1 VIHQNNFWKN
11 NRKGNAFRGGGGGG
25 GWGVRHGVD
34 NVSLVVYILA
44 QAHRQKYLDERLR
57 ESRTMGTMS
66 DGLKLVWIKYRSR
79 YAVKHSADTDMPEKQ

>member
-11 NRKGNAFRGGGGGG
+11 NRKGNAFRITIAVGCRMCGWRVGGTA
-25 GWGVRHGVD
+25 
-34 NVSLVVYILA
+34 SVVYILA

-66 DGLKLVWIKYRSR
+66 DGLKLV
-79 YAVKHSADTDMPEKQ
+79 